1 MKFRFQLFL
10 TLLLIVLLVPG
21 VQAEDDW
28 GSSYNLLV
36 KKAINEEWFLLSR
49 SNLATRRDNE
59 QLFLGY
65 TGASLGYQINKEW
78 SLRAGYRVARF
89 RIGENWRTER
99 RPMVEAYYGSMHDG
113 WRLTSRSRIEFRQPD
128 WREND
133 VRLRQEFTA
142 TAPFKLTL
150 LEMQPFVENEIFYS
164 TRNDWV
170 EANWTTLGLSFFPI
184 DNTKVKAGYRHNRIR
199 IQGDFITRHTLVIGV
214 NIFF

>member
-10 TLLLIVLLVPG
+10 TLFLIVLFVPS

-78 SLRAGYRVARF
+78 SFRAGYRVARF

-113 WRLTSRSRIEFRQPD
+113 FNFSFLKKQDPAYTD
-128 WREND
+128 KNH
-133 VRLRQEFTA
+133 
-142 TAPFKLTL
+142 
-150 LEMQPFVENEIFYS
+150 LEKSP
-164 TRNDWV
+164 
-170 EANWTTLGLSFFPI
+170 
-184 DNTKVKAGYRHNRIR
+184 
-199 IQGDFITRHTLVIGV
+199 
-214 NIFF
+214 